1 MPATPFSRLL
11 GVGSVL
17 RRVAMRLGSR
27 FGLVLVWLAVGA
39 GVVRQVAAQ
48 QAERAEAVA
57 AERQGDVSGA
67 ETLWL
72 QMSAAEPKNPEPL
85 AHLGL
90 LESRQEHY
98 GPSIGYY
105 ERALVLKPDFPGL
118 RMNLGLA
125 EFKAGQF
132 PLAIRTF
139 QAELKQHP
147 GDLRLTILLGMSHY
161 GMGDYL
167 VAVPYLK
174 RAAAQ
179 DAQNETLRLTLA
191 HSCLWSKQ
199 FACVM
204 DTVKEMLVINPESAE
219 ADMLAG
225 EALDETGNEGDAT
238 VQFRA
243 AVAADPMQVNAQFGL
258 GYLLWKQGN
267 YSEAVRPFEAEL
279 VNDPKHAEARAYLGD
294 CHVAAGN
301 YASAEP
307 ELVKALEDDPS
318 LAMAHRDLGITY
330 ASTGRNPL
338 AVEQLQKA
346 IALDGSDIAPHW
358 RLAKVYQQMGEKD
371 KAKDEFRIAGKMTQ
385 SKDEVLSHKIGG
397 DPVKR

>member
-1 MPATPFSRLL
+1 
-11 GVGSVL
+11 
-17 RRVAMRLGSR
+17 MRAG
-27 FGLVLVWLAVGA
+27 FGLGLLWLVFGA
-39 GVVRQVAAQ
+39 GMVRQAAAQ
-48 QAERAEAVA
+48 QAGRAEAVA
-57 AERQGDVSGA
+57 AERQGDVPGA

-72 QMSAAEPKNPEPL
+72 QLSGAEPNNPEPL

-98 GPSIGYY
+98 DASIAYY
-105 ERALVLKPDFPGL
+105 ERALALKPDFPSL

-125 EFKAGQF
+125 QFKAAKF
-132 PLAIRTF
+132 PGAIHSF
-139 QAELKQHP
+139 GVELKLHP
-147 GDLRLTILLGMSHY
+147 GDSRLTILLGMAHY

-174 RAAAQ
+174 RGAAQ
-179 DAQNETLRLTLA
+179 DPQNLPLRLTLA

-199 FACVM
+199 YACVM
-204 DTVKEMLVINPESAE
+204 DTVKEMLAINPESAE

-243 AVAADPMQVNAQFGL
+243 AVAADPMQVNVQFGL

-267 YSEAVRPFEAEL
+267 YTEAVPPLEAEL

-338 AVEQLQKA
+338 AIEQLQKA

-371 KAKDEFRIAGKMTQ
+371 KAKDEFAIAGKMTK

-397 DPVKR
+397 DSVKP